1 MLHLS
6 NSSNKRGRPSFFK
19 TLFFSVVCV
28 AMLLAGWF
36 YPQVMSSIQ
45 NFGVQVFAP
54 VMYVLR
60 LPVNGVESI
69 TATLEDHWGAMVE
82 NQALREEVER
92 LRRELNASAGLP
104 RENAE
109 LRQLLYMAS
118 EKVPNPIAAKVLL
131 DSSSPYAH
139 SVLINVG
146 KEKDIKNGNAVLD
159 GQGLV
164 GRVLSTG
171 RGVSRVL
178 MITDFNAHF
187 PAMIAE
193 TGVQGLVHGQN
204 SERPLF
210 VPAVNDF
217 DIENGQLV
225 VTSGVAGLFPEGIPI
240 GRIFL
245 KDGQMQIVP
254 EANMQKL
261 TQVLIDRRTSPDF
274 VTGGE

>member
-1 MLHLS
+1 MPSLS
-6 NSSNKRGRPSFFK
+6 LSSNKRGRPSLLK
-19 TLFFSVVCV
+19 TLGFVVLCLG
-28 AMLLAGWF
+28 LLVGGWF
-36 YPQVMSSIQ
+36 YPQTMTGVQ

-60 LPVNGVESI
+60 LPVTAVESI
-69 TATLEDHWGAMVE
+69 GQTLDNHWNAMVE
-82 NQALREEVER
+82 NEALKEEVAR
-92 LRRELNASAGLP
+92 LRQAMNASAGLL
-104 RENAE
+104 RENGE

-118 EKVPNPIAAKVLL
+118 DRVPNPIAAKVLL

-139 SVLINVG
+139 SILINVG
-146 KEKDIKNGNAVLD
+146 SEKEIKNGNAVLD

-171 RGVSRVL
+171 KGVARVL

-204 SERPLF
+204 NDKPVF

-240 GRIFL
+240 GRIML

-254 EANMQKL
+254 EANLQKL
-261 TQVLIDRRTSPDF
+261 TQVLIDRRTSPAF
-274 VTGGE
+274 VGGGE